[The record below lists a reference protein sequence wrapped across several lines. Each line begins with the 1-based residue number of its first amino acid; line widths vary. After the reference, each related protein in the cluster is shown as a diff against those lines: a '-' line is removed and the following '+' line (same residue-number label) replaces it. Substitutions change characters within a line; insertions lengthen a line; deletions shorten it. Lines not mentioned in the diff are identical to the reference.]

1 MKKSILS
8 IVCFVMTFSVYS
20 QKLINLYKKG
30 TIRLI
35 PDTEYARGNDWNQV
49 FRSYR
54 DSMMGKD
61 IGARKSLILMPD
73 GSVVVNH
80 AYQNYYTMFSPEGKF
95 VKEFGIRNAKDQQL
109 KKIQAIEGV
118 INNTFF
124 TEPDNMGYMNCFDFN
139 GKLVKKMRL
148 NYLARQMVV
157 LPNQKIAV
165 VGWVIWKDCF
175 RTFVSIVDYNTNKEH
190 VIWEHRTKQTNK
202 VTYIQ
207 ISDPNK
213 QKDNKSISKPL
224 VTISNPP
231 EIAPPII
238 AYIGNKLLINLSESG
253 DILEYDLSGKFLTKK
268 RANWAARFLSV
279 EERKKDSQAQ
289 IDGIKYGKNQ
299 GLYGDS
305 TDERSRLVHA
315 AIIRLMKE
323 NMDRI
328 SKPKQIPY
336 FSTVIKDSDGNLLF
350 FEYPKEENNNIF
362 HVWVFENGGRFV
374 CKSSFVCNDYDL
386 NINPSRMVFHNG
398 YLYSLQNLKNA
409 SGIPMRLVRF
419 RLSAD

>member
-1 MKKSILS
+1 MKKSILL

-35 PDTEYARGNDWNQV
+35 PDTEYARGNDYNQI

-109 KKIQAIEGV
+109 KKTQAIEGI

-124 TEPDNMGYMNCFDFN
+124 TGLDNMGYMNCFDFS

-148 NYLARQMVV
+148 NYSARQMIV
-157 LPNQKIAV
+157 LPNQKIGV
-165 VGWVIWKDCF
+165 VGWVIWKNYL

-190 VIWEHRTKQTNK
+190 VIWEHRTGRTEKA
-202 VTYIQ
+202 TYIQ
-207 ISDPNK
+207 TSDPNK

-224 VTISNPP
+224 VVLSCPP

-253 DILEYDLSGKFLTKK
+253 DILEYDLSGKFLAKK

-279 EERKKDSQAQ
+279 EEQKKDRQAE
-289 IDGIKYGKNQ
+289 IDGIKSGKTFV
-299 GLYGDS
+299 LYGD
-305 TDERSRLVHA
+305 TTERSKFLHET
-315 AIIRLMKE
+315 IIKAMKE

-328 SKPKQIPY
+328 SKPEQIPY

-374 CKSSFVCNDYDL
+374 CKSSFVCDDYDL

-419 RLSAD
+419 RLTAD